1 MVPAG
6 GDFALILAFLLSQAL
21 ALALALAAMSLVGA
35 KRSIDAWI
43 ALAAVQASSIGGE
56 HVMQHG
62 RPGSGSDYAALAE
75 ALRAETS
82 SAGPIYGLA
91 F

>member
-1 MVPAG
+1 LSLAQAG
-6 GDFALILAFLLSQAL
+6 
-21 ALALALAAMSLVGA
+21 MSLVGA

-43 ALAAVQASSIGGE
+43 ALAAVRASAIGGE

-62 RPGSGSDYAALAE
+62 RPGSGSDFTASAE
-75 ALRAETS
+75 ALRPETS
-82 SAGPIYGLA
+82 SAGAIYGLA

>member
-1 MVPAG
+1 MVAAG
-6 GDFALILAFLLSQAL
+6 GNLALILAFLLS
-21 ALALALAAMSLVGA
+21 LALALAAMSLVGA

-43 ALAAVQASSIGGE
+43 AQGAVPASSIGGE
-56 HVMQHG
+56 HVMQPAG
-62 RPGSGSDYAALAE
+62 SQGSGSDYAALAE

>member
-1 MVPAG
+1 VVPAG
-6 GDFALILAFLLSQAL
+6 GDSVLILAFLLS
-21 ALALALAAMSLVGA
+21 LALAAMSLVGA

-43 ALAAVQASSIGGE
+43 ALAAVRAGAIGGE
-56 HVMQHG
+56 HAMQHG
-62 RPGSGSDYAALAE
+62 RSSSGTGSDYAASAE
-75 ALRAETS
+75 ALRAENS

>member
-6 GDFALILAFLLSQAL
+6 GDFALILAFLLSQ
-21 ALALALAAMSLVGA
+21 ALALAAMSLVGA

-56 HVMQHG
+56 HAMQHG

>member
-6 GDFALILAFLLSQAL
+6 GDSVLILAFLLS
-21 ALALALAAMSLVGA
+21 LALAAMSLVGA

-43 ALAAVQASSIGGE
+43 AQAAVPASSIGGE
-56 HVMQHG
+56 HVMQPTG

>member
-6 GDFALILAFLLSQAL
+6 GDSVLILAFLLS
-21 ALALALAAMSLVGA
+21 LALAAMLLVGA

-43 ALAAVQASSIGGE
+43 ALAAVRAGAIGGE
-56 HVMQHG
+56 HAMQHG
-62 RPGSGSDYAALAE
+62 RSSSGTGSDYATSAE

>member
-6 GDFALILAFLLSQAL
+6 GNFALIRAFLLS
-21 ALALALAAMSLVGA
+21 LALAAMSLVGA

-62 RPGSGSDYAALAE
+62 RPGWGPDDAALAE
-75 ALRAETS
+75 ALRAGTS
-82 SAGPIYGLA
+82 CAGPIYGLA